1 MSTYLLLAI
10 AIAFEIAATMGLKA
24 SDGFSRVGVTVLVV
38 IGYVC
43 SFALLGLALKQ
54 GLEVSVGYAVWSA
67 TGTAMVAVLGV
78 LIYRE
83 TLSPL
88 AVAGIAIVVIGVV
101 LIHVGSPP
109 AEADPQARVGA
120 APQ

>member
-54 GLEVSVGYAVWSA
+54 GLEVSVDDGRRFVLRHEPTTGHWELAAV
-67 TGTAMVAVLGV
+67 
-78 LIYRE
+78 YRAGR
-83 TLSPL
+83 SPL
-88 AVAGIAIVVIGVV
+88 RVAR
-101 LIHVGSPP
+101 LTRP
-109 AEADPQARVGA
+109 
-120 APQ
+120 